1 MRKLSNEVI
10 VSKVTSHPRY
20 KWRVRY
26 PDGGKRKDAWFKV
39 KTEADSFAKGE
50 RNKVSERGTVE
61 ASTTKDEH
69 RALVRFRDAVEDMD
83 TDKPTLM
90 DAVDH
95 YLNHLSV
102 TRKSMTC
109 SEVADKL
116 IDRLEIEGKGKRHID
131 SSRSRMNRFNAEY
144 GDRMASDIS
153 TEIVDDFITH
163 LGLAPKTMINY
174 RLAISG
180 LFTHAVRLKAATSN
194 PVTEALR
201 PKVLKKEPGILRCQQ
216 VAALLL
222 AADERTLP
230 AIAISFFAGLRRSEI
245 EKLNWSEI
253 DFDENTIE
261 VKAPVAKKE
270 KRRFVAIS
278 ANLRAWLL
286 PYDQIAG
293 AVVASPQ
300 IHRSGVEKARG
311 GAGITEWPENAGRH
325 SFASYHLAEHKDAG
339 KTAFELGHPD
349 PRQLYADYRALV
361 KEKDAHTYWSITPQ
375 DVSNITNI
383 KAS

>member
-201 PKVLKKEPGILRCQQ
+201 PKVLKKEPGILKCQQ

-270 KRRFVAIS
+270 KRRFVAMS

-293 AVVASPQ
+293 AVVTSPQ
-300 IHRSGVEKARG
+300 IHRSGVEKAREM
-311 GAGITEWPENAGRH
+311 AGITEWPDNAGRH

>member
-1 MRKLSNEVI
+1 MSNDVV

-39 KTEADSFAKGE
+39 KAEANSFAKAE
-50 RNKVSERGTVE
+50 RDKVSERGTVE
-61 ASTTKDEH
+61 GSTTKDEH

-83 TDKPTLM
+83 TDKPKLM

-95 YLNHLSV
+95 YLNHLTV

-109 SEVADKL
+109 TEVAAKL
-116 IDRLEIEGKGKRHID
+116 IDRLEVEGKGKRHID
-131 SSRSRMNRFNAEY
+131 GSRSRMDRFNAEY
-144 GDRMASDIS
+144 GERMASDI
-153 TEIVDDFITH
+153 TTDIVDDFITH
-163 LGLAPKTMINY
+163 LGVAPKTMINY

-180 LFTHAVRLKAATSN
+180 LFTHAIRLKAATSN
-194 PVTEALR
+194 PVTDALR
-201 PKVLKKEPGILRCQQ
+201 PKVLKKEPGILKPKQ

-230 AIAISFFAGLRRSEI
+230 AVAISFFAGLRRSEI

-270 KRRFVAIS
+270 KRRFVAMS

-286 PYDQIAG
+286 PYNQLEG
-293 AVVASPQ
+293 AVVKSPQ
-300 IHRSGVEKARG
+300 IHRKGVEKARER
-311 GAGITEWPENAGRH
+311 AGITKWPENAGRH
-325 SFASYHLAEHKDAG
+325 SFASYHLAEYKDAG

-375 DVSNITNI
+375 DVDNITNI

>member
-1 MRKLSNEVI
+1 MRKLSNDVV

-201 PKVLKKEPGILRCQQ
+201 PKVLKKEPGILKCQQ

-270 KRRFVAIS
+270 KRRFVAMS

-293 AVVASPQ
+293 AVVQSHQ
-300 IHRSGVEKARG
+300 IHRSGVEKAREM
-311 GAGITEWPENAGRH
+311 AGITEWPDNAGRH
-325 SFASYHLAEHKDAG
+325 SFASYHLAEYKDAG
-339 KTAFELGHPD
+339 KTSFELGHPD

>member
-1 MRKLSNEVI
+1 MRKLSNDVV

-50 RNKVSERGTVE
+50 RDKVSERGTE
-61 ASTTKDEH
+61 EGSATRDEH

-83 TDKPTLM
+83 TDKPKLM
-90 DAVDH
+90 DAVEH

-102 TRKSMTC
+102 THKPMTC
-109 SEVADKL
+109 AEVADKL
-116 IDRLEIEGKGKRHID
+116 IDRLEAEGKGKRHID
-131 SSRSRMNRFNAEY
+131 GSRSRMDRFNAEY
-144 GDRMASDIS
+144 GDRMASDIT
-153 TEIVDDFITH
+153 TEIVDDFITN
-163 LGLAPKTMINY
+163 LGVAPKTMINY
-174 RLAISG
+174 RLALSG
-180 LFTHAVRLKAATSN
+180 LFNHAVRLKAATEN
-194 PVTEALR
+194 PVTDSIR
-201 PKVLKKEPGILRCQQ
+201 PKVLKKEPGILKPKQ
-216 VAALLL
+216 VAALLS
-222 AADERTLP
+222 AAGERTLP

-261 VKAPVAKKE
+261 VKAPIAKKE
-270 KRRFVAIS
+270 KRRFVAMS

-286 PYDQIAG
+286 PYNQHEG
-293 AVVASPQ
+293 AVVKSPQ
-300 IHRSGVEKARG
+300 IHRKGVEKARE
-311 GAGITEWPENAGRH
+311 GAGIIKWPDNAGRH
-325 SFASYHLAEHKDAG
+325 SFASYHLAEYKDAG
-339 KTAFELGHPD
+339 KTSFELGHPD

-375 DVSNITNI
+375 DADNITNI